1 MIPRLLHLQGA
12 AAIVS
17 ILLVTLSLFFT
28 GTSSSAV
35 GCVPGEREALISF
48 KQSFADPSGRLSSW
62 RGQHC
67 CCRWDG
73 VRCDNRTGHVIEL
86 DLRGGQDYN
95 KWITLRGETMSSSIT
110 ALHHLRY
117 LDLSFNEYKFTQ
129 IPSFLGTLSS
139 LRPFMA
145 LSSLFIEES

>member
-1 MIPRLLHLQGA
+1 MIPSLLHLQGA

-17 ILLVTLSLFFT
+17 ILLVTLTLFFT
-28 GTSSSAV
+28 RTSSSAG

-62 RGQHC
+62 RGEHC
-67 CCRWDG
+67 CPWEG

-95 KWITLRGETMSSSIT
+95 KWITLRGETISSSIT
-110 ALHHLRY
+110 ALRHLRY
-117 LDLSFNEYKFTQ
+117 LDLSFHEYSSTP

-139 LRPFMA
+139 LRFHGEHTLAAWKP
-145 LSSLFIEES
+145 I